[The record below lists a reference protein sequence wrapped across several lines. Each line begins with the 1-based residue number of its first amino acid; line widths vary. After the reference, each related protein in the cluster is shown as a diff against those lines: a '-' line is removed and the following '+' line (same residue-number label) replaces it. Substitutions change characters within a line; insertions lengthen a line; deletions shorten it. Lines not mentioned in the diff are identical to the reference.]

1 MTEAGHLQI
10 KWREADCNSDTSMS
24 PLFLLVSFPRS
35 SALSLLPISLI
46 CKVSLPFVMQM
57 RRVGAGGTTSSP
69 KHDKYLI
76 RRNGNCQARLIVSH
90 IIWREVANLDIAF
103 DLSLSRSCL
112 SQPAH
117 TLICLLF
124 FSLQSL
130 RAPRLSA
137 HLVQAES
144 HSLNSL
150 VVSHVQEKLCHWNLP
165 FLCIY
170 AWCPTPLC
178 TQTFFFPFVLCIASY
193 AILFFPVWGNTSH
206 TEAA

>member
-1 MTEAGHLQI
+1 
-10 KWREADCNSDTSMS
+10 
-24 PLFLLVSFPRS
+24 
-35 SALSLLPISLI
+35 
-46 CKVSLPFVMQM
+46 MQM

-117 TLICLLF
+117 TLICLLV

-150 VVSHVQEKLCHWNLP
+150 VVWHVQEKLVSLKSP
-165 FLCIY
+165 FPVYLCLVSH
-170 AWCPTPLC
+170 TTL
-178 TQTFFFPFVLCIASY
+178 FSDLLCIASY
-193 AILFFPVWGNTSH
+193 AILFFPVWGNTSQ